1 MLFRKKAHGI
11 QGMTFGMM
19 DAIINVVGI
28 IIGLSVIGDKLAVFV
43 AILVAGIANSLGNA
57 AGFHVSEESE
67 GIHTRRDVWKS
78 TIMAFL
84 GTFFVT
90 IILLMPLLFLSLAG
104 AVLTSV
110 STGIVLLLLLGFV
123 VSRISGFGRGRM
135 LMLMLEYLLMGII
148 VIVVAY
154 YLGLFAS
161 TMVILDA

>member
-1 MLFRKKAHGI
+1 MRFRRKAHGL

-28 IIGLSVIGDKLAVFV
+28 IIGLGVIGNKLAVLV

-67 GIHTRRDVWKS
+67 GIHTRIDVWKS
-78 TIMAFL
+78 TVAAFL

-90 IILLMPLLFLSLAG
+90 IILLLPLLFLDLGG
-104 AVLTSV
+104 AVFASV
-110 STGIVLLLLLGFV
+110 SIGIFLLLLLGFI
-123 VSRISGFGRGRM
+123 VSRRGGYNARDTVK
-135 LMLMLEYLLMGII
+135 LMLEYLLMGIV
-148 VIVVAY
+148 VIIVAY

-161 TMVILDA
+161 GLVI

>member
-1 MLFRKKAHGI
+1 MLFRRKAHGL

-28 IIGLSVIGDKLAVFV
+28 IIGLGVIGNKLTVFV

-67 GIHTRRDVWKS
+67 GIHTREDVWKS

-90 IILLMPLLFLSLAG
+90 IILLLPLLFFSLAG

-110 STGIVLLLLLGFV
+110 SVGIVLLLLLGFI
-123 VSRISGFGRGRM
+123 VSRESGYDTRRM
-135 LMLMLEYLLMGII
+135 LRLMLEYLVMGVI